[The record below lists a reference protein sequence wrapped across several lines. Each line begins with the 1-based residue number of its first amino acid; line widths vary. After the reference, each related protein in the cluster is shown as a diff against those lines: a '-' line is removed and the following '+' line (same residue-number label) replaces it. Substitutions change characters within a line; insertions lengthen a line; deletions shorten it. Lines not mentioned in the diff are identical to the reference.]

1 MGILNSNAKKQVV
14 ILGAGFGGL
23 AAAKALRKAHVD
35 ITLLDQHNYHLF
47 QPLLYQVATANFSP
61 ADIALPVRHVFKRQA
76 NITVLMET
84 VTAID
89 KHSQTIITQL
99 GNRYHYDYLV
109 IATGAR
115 HSYFGH
121 QEWQEHAPGLKCLKE
136 ATAIREKVLF
146 AFEKAEA
153 THDERERKRYLT
165 FVIVGAGPTGVEM
178 AGAVCEL
185 AKHALANEFQH
196 INPLAAKVMLVEA
209 APRILGGFP
218 EQLAKAAAHRLRKM
232 GVEIWTEEKVT
243 DIQRGSVKLSS
254 CVIGSHTVIWAA
266 GVKASQAA
274 EWLDVEADRGG
285 RIVVKP
291 DLSVPGF
298 ANIFAIGD
306 TSACFDPRSQSYLP
320 GLAQV
325 AKQQGRYVGNLIHR
339 HLKGKSTPA
348 FRYRN
353 YGNLATIG
361 RKYAIADF
369 GKLTLAGT
377 FAYVLWWIVH
387 IYFLIGF
394 RNRFAVTLNWLW
406 SHFTFQRSVRLI
418 VEEPSVVEGEKS

>member
-1 MGILNSNAKKQVV
+1 MKSSGATVKKVL
-14 ILGAGFGGL
+14 IIGAGFGGVS
-23 AAAKALRKAHVD
+23 AAKALRKAHAD
-35 ITLLDQHNYHLF
+35 ITLLDQHNHHLF

-76 NITVLMET
+76 NVTVLMET

-89 KHSQTIITQL
+89 KHNQTITTQL

-109 IATGAR
+109 IAAGAR

-121 QEWQEHAPGLKCLKE
+121 EEWQEHAPGLKCLKE
-136 ATAIREKVLF
+136 ATVIREKVLF

-153 THDERERKRYLT
+153 TYDERERKRYLT

-185 AKHALANEFQH
+185 ARHALANEFQH
-196 INPLAAKVMLVEA
+196 INPLAAKVILVEA

-218 EQLAKAAAHRLRKM
+218 EQLAKAAANRLRKM

-243 DIQRGSVKLSS
+243 DIQKDSVKLSS
-254 CVIGSHTVIWAA
+254 CIIGSHTVIWAA

-274 EWLDVEADRGG
+274 EWLGVEADRGG

-306 TSACFDPRSQSYLP
+306 TSACFDPKSQSYLP

-325 AKQQGRYVGNLIHR
+325 AKQQGRYVGSLICR
-339 HLKGKSTPA
+339 QLKGKNMPA

-369 GKLTLAGT
+369 GKLKLAGT
-377 FAYVLWWIVH
+377 CAYVLWWIVH

-418 VEEPSVVEGEKS
+418 VEEPSVIEDKKS